1 MPSQLVEALTLSLM
15 QLVLEIFGIP
25 ILQSEVDVLQT
36 VRVVG
41 QVIECGRPEEDSNHV
56 SSLNY
61 FLQGTFE

>member
-1 MPSQLVEALTLSLM
+1 MPSQLVQALTHSLM

-56 SSLNY
+56 SG
-61 FLQGTFE
+61 FL